1 MKDAMRFGGVS
12 QELIKQLNDI
22 YFPNGMPFIPED
34 KKKEI
39 IEHIEKKFEEIEK
52 ALENK

>member
-1 MKDAMRFGGVS
+1 MKDVTGFGGVN

-34 KKKEI
+34 KQKEI
-39 IEHIEKKFEEIEK
+39 IEHIEKKIEEILK
-52 ALENK
+52 AWENK